1 MPSLVSPTHLV
12 MKDYLTQLG
21 VGTQLLSNEEKE
33 FLDRNGYLNLGK
45 ILPNHTVR
53 SVMDRINE
61 LMALEG
67 ELAGQELA
75 KSSRIK
81 FTREAGVNRLADLVN
96 KGSIF
101 DLFYT
106 TPRVLSAIAHVLA
119 GDMKLSSLNYRAALP
134 GEGLQKLHVDW
145 ETSVPAGEFKVCNAI
160 WLLDDFTRKNGST
173 RIVPGSHNTPHLPDE
188 LLEDPMA
195 SHPDEILVE
204 APAGTV
210 VVFNSHT
217 WHGGTKNR
225 TNKPRRAIHSYFC
238 QRDQPQQT
246 VQSRFITQETRSRL
260 NAATQYL
267 LDI

>member
-1 MPSLVSPTHLV
+1 
-12 MKDYLTQLG
+12 MKDYLVQLG
-21 VGTQLLSNEEKE
+21 VGPELLSKDEKE
-33 FLDRNGYLNLGK
+33 FLDQNGYLNLGK
-45 ILPNHTVR
+45 VLPDDTIHAVL
-53 SVMDRINE
+53 DKINE

-67 ELAGQELA
+67 ELAGEELA
-75 KSSRIK
+75 ESSRIK

-101 DLFYT
+101 DVFYT
-106 TPRVLSAIAHVLA
+106 TPRVLAAIAHVLA

-160 WLLDDFTRKNGST
+160 WLLDDFTRENGST
-173 RIVPGSHNTPHLPDE
+173 RLVPGSQNRQHLPGE
-188 LLEDPMA
+188 VLNDPMA
-195 SHPDEILVE
+195 PHPDEILVE

-217 WHGGTKNR
+217 WHGGTRNQ
-225 TNKPRRAIHSYFC
+225 TDKPRRAIHSYFC
-238 QRDQPQQT
+238 QRNQPQQT
-246 VQSRFITQETRSRL
+246 VQSRFITKPTRDRL

-267 LDI
+267 LDV